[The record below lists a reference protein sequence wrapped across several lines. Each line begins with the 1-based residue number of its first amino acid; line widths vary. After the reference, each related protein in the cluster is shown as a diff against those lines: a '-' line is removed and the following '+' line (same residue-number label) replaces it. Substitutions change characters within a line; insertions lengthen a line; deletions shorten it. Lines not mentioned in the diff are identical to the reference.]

1 MTFSSNFSMSPS
13 FGLGNFRFNS
23 MILSLTFGSKTVLA
37 LYSISVQNSF
47 SESTSNLLDLK
58 VMKIDADK
66 DRKIVPKIKM
76 AKNLIVFI
84 WRCRTSSNFRTCS
97 KFNEMCEIIWN
108 KIRSENDLAS
118 LWSVIDQFQVWW
130 FYDFWGYFVLKM
142 SM

>member
-1 MTFSSNFSMSPS
+1 MTFSSIFSMSPS

-58 VMKIDADK
+58 LKVMKIDADK

-76 AKNLIVFI
+76 AKNFIVFI
-84 WRCRTSSNFRTCS
+84 WRCRTSSNFRNCS

-108 KIRSENDLAS
+108 EIRNENDLAS
-118 LWSVIDQFQVWW
+118 FWW
-130 FYDFWGYFVLKM
+130 FWGCYLFLVLFWKCQCNVT
-142 SM
+142 

>member
-1 MTFSSNFSMSPS
+1 MTFSSIFSMSPS

-23 MILSLTFGSKTVLA
+23 MILSLTFGSKMVLA

-84 WRCRTSSNFRTCS
+84 WRCRTSSNSRKCS
-97 KFNEMCEIIWN
+97 KFNEMCEIIWK
-108 KIRSENDLAS
+108 KIRNEDDLDDFEVVLFLEFCFEN
-118 LWSVIDQFQVWW
+118 VNV
-130 FYDFWGYFVLKM
+130 M
-142 SM
+142 

>member
-1 MTFSSNFSMSPS
+1 MSPS
-13 FGLGNFRFNS
+13 FDLGNFRFNS

-47 SESTSNLLDLK
+47 SESTSNLFDLK

-84 WRCRTSSNFRTCS
+84 
-97 KFNEMCEIIWN
+97 
-108 KIRSENDLAS
+108 
-118 LWSVIDQFQVWW
+118 
-130 FYDFWGYFVLKM
+130 
-142 SM
+142 